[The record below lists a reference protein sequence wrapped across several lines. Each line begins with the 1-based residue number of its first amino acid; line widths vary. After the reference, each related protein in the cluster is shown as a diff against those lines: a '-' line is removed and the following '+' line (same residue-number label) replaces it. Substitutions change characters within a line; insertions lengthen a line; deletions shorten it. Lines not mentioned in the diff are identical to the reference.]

1 MYVHIQAKGTS
12 LENCYSRLVLFDCYN
27 ADYVNW
33 FCIWFTVINLDKG
46 I

>member
-33 FCIWFTVINLDKG
+33 FSYGLQLLISIKV
-46 I
+46 